1 MMLEVMVSK
10 SQEANFVSLVG
21 RQYRGGLP
29 GGKLRRLSVHG
40 NDDKDKHTSSPNQK
54 KEVEQRLHARYGGIE
69 VMNLQHVRSLTSF
82 QSEGL
87 DKLLDRLGE
96 FKLLRVLDLEDCDA
110 LQGIF
115 VGCILYLLRFLGLR
129 HTNISVM
136 PSEISD
142 LEYLETLEVKW
153 TEIYDMPVT
162 VTKLCRLERLIV
174 PKWILP

>member
-110 LQGIF
+110 LQNKHMRDI
-115 VGCILYLLRFLGLR
+115 CRMYLVSSEVLGL
-129 HTNISVM
+129 
-136 PSEISD
+136 EA
-142 LEYLETLEVKW
+142 YK
-153 TEIYDMPVT
+153 Y
-162 VTKLCRLERLIV
+162 
-174 PKWILP
+174 